1 MPNLYE
7 IPVRRADKTET
18 TLAGYR
24 GQVLLIVNVASECG
38 LTYQYDGLE
47 KIHERYAP
55 QGFSVL
61 GFPSNQFG
69 HQEPG
74 TDAQIQE
81 FCRTQF
87 GVSFPVFAKLDVKGP
102 GQHPLYAYLTRE
114 LSAPSTGR
122 SAIRTFLRKVTNGKS
137 FTGEAQEIGWNFEKF
152 LVSRTG
158 EVVAR
163 IPPDVKP
170 EDPSITSAI
179 EAELAKAPV
188 PA

>member
-1 MPNLYE
+1 MSNLFS
-7 IPVRRADKTET
+7 IPIRRADKTET
-18 TLAGYR
+18 TLAEYR
-24 GQVLLIVNVASECG
+24 GQVLLIVNTASECG

-74 TDAQIQE
+74 SDAQIQE

-87 GVSFPVFAKLDVKGP
+87 GVKFPVFAKLDVKGP
-102 GQHPLYAYLTRE
+102 GQHPLYAHLTRA
-114 LSAPSTGR
+114 LSEPSTGR
-122 SAIRTFLRKVTNGKS
+122 SALRQFIRKVTHGSS
-137 FTGEAQEIGWNFEKF
+137 FTGEPQEIGWNFEKF
-152 LVSRTG
+152 LVSRAG

-170 EDPSITSAI
+170 EDASIISAI